1 MKKIEEWKVYSSFKD
16 NAWGADLADMQLPKV
31 NKGFWFL
38 LLLIFTFD
46 MFGLS
51 FWKAKKALQFLLV
64 FKKL

>member
-1 MKKIEEWKVYSSFKD
+1 MKKIEKRKVYSSFKD
-16 NAWGADLADMQLPKV
+16 NTWGADLAGMQLLKV
-31 NKGFWFL
+31 DKGFWFF